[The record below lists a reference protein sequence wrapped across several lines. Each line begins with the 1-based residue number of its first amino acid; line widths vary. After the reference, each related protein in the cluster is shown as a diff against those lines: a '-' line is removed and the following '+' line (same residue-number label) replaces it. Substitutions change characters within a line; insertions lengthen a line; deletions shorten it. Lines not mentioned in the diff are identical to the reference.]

1 MNKIDNDHQLLLI
14 KHSLFIIFLF
24 ILLWFLF
31 ITFVFRSELSDDKD
45 DLPDS
50 SLQMTQDV

>member
-1 MNKIDNDHQLLLI
+1 MNKIDNYHQLLLI